1 MIYNIYKRILGGYIM
16 ANIMDLNS
24 PFATSTNKLY
34 LAVWNL
40 NNDNKYELI
49 GQIDEI
55 ESLLIVYKYVSI
67 STFTLTVP
75 YTPQVSSYLQV
86 DNMLTI
92 HSPETLGVEN
102 TESFIIAT
110 KKLEESNGV
119 VTLQV
124 SGKNP
129 LFWLSNRLCLLPNYG
144 FTDTTPEVIAKTYV
158 ANNCAQYAPTQR
170 QYPNLTTAP
179 VQGLGAPI
187 TFTNTED
194 YPTILE
200 VCETVLN
207 ARNLGQNVTF
217 NLSTQ
222 TFQYNVFGGADRT
235 INHSQN
241 SAVVFSPNLNNLQSQ
256 SYTHSISNFANVVY
270 VYGQIGDTTETV
282 IVGEASGFNRYETS
296 TSGTLEQGSAV
307 TLTKNNYKEV
317 FTVIGENTLVTQAET
332 KNLIGTIQLSS
343 DFQLNI
349 DFSLGDSVTYL
360 NNEWGI
366 QENVMIRELRLQYST
381 NGFIAQASLGYPL
394 PTLEDKLGVTLS

>member
-1 MIYNIYKRILGGYIM
+1 M

-40 NNDNKYELI
+40 NNANKYELI

-55 ESLLIVYKYVSI
+55 ESLLIVYKYVSV

-86 DNMLTI
+86 NNMLTI

-102 TESFIIAT
+102 TEPFIITT

-129 LFWLSNRLCLLPNYG
+129 LFWLSKRMCLLPNYG

-179 VQGLGAPI
+179 VQGLGTPI
-187 TFTNTED
+187 TFTNTEA

-200 VCETVLN
+200 ICETVLN

-222 TFQYNVFGGADRT
+222 TFQYNVFNGADRT
-235 INHSQN
+235 INQSQN

>member
-1 MIYNIYKRILGGYIM
+1 M

-40 NNDNKYELI
+40 NNANKYELI

-55 ESLLIVYKYVSI
+55 ESLLIVYKYVSV

-102 TESFIIAT
+102 TEPFIITT

-129 LFWLSNRLCLLPNYG
+129 LFWLSKRLCLLPNYG

-194 YPTILE
+194 YPTILD

-222 TFQYNVFGGADRT
+222 TFQYNVFNGADRT
-235 INHSQN
+235 INQSQN

-360 NNEWGI
+360 NTEWGI

>member
-1 MIYNIYKRILGGYIM
+1 M

-55 ESLLIVYKYVSI
+55 ESLLIVYKYVSV

-75 YTPQVSSYLQV
+75 YTPEVSSYLQV

-102 TESFIIAT
+102 TESFIITT
-110 KKLEESNGV
+110 KKLDESNGV

-235 INHSQN
+235 INQSQN

-360 NNEWGI
+360 NTEWGI
-366 QENVMIRELRLQYST
+366 QENVMIKELRLQYST

>member
-1 MIYNIYKRILGGYIM
+1 M

-75 YTPQVSSYLQV
+75 YTPEVSSYLQV

-102 TESFIIAT
+102 TESFIITT

-235 INHSQN
+235 INQSQN

-394 PTLEDKLGVTLS
+394 PTLEDRLGVTLS

>member
-1 MIYNIYKRILGGYIM
+1 MST
-16 ANIMDLNS
+16 IMDLNS

-55 ESLLIVYKYVSI
+55 ESLLIVYKYVSV

-86 DNMLTI
+86 NYMLTI

-102 TESFIIAT
+102 TEPFIITT

-129 LFWLSNRLCLLPNYG
+129 LFWLSKRMCLLPNYG
-144 FTDTTPEVIAKTYV
+144 FTATTPEVIAKTYV

-194 YPTILE
+194 DPTILA

-222 TFQYNVFGGADRT
+222 TFQYNVFGGEDRT
-235 INHSQN
+235 INQSQN

-270 VYGQIGDTTETV
+270 VHGQIGDTTETV

-381 NGFIAQASLGYPL
+381 NGFIAQASLGSPL

>member
-1 MIYNIYKRILGGYIM
+1 M

-40 NNDNKYELI
+40 NDDNKYELI

-55 ESLLIVYKYVSI
+55 ESLLIVYKYVSV

-75 YTPQVSSYLQV
+75 YTPEVSSYLQV

-102 TESFIIAT
+102 TESFIITT

-235 INHSQN
+235 INQSQN

>member
-1 MIYNIYKRILGGYIM
+1 M

-55 ESLLIVYKYVSI
+55 ESLLIVYKYVSV

-75 YTPQVSSYLQV
+75 YTPEVSSYLQV

-102 TESFIIAT
+102 TEPFIITT

-129 LFWLSNRLCLLPNYG
+129 LFWLSKRLCLLPNYG
-144 FTDTTPEVIAKTYV
+144 FTATTPEVIAKTYV

-235 INHSQN
+235 INQSQN

-317 FTVIGENTLVTQAET
+317 FSVIGENTLVTQAET

>member
-1 MIYNIYKRILGGYIM
+1 M

-34 LAVWNL
+34 LAVWNV

-55 ESLLIVYKYVSI
+55 ESLLIVYKYVSV

-86 DNMLTI
+86 NNMLTI

-102 TESFIIAT
+102 TEPFIITT

-194 YPTILE
+194 YPTILD

-235 INHSQN
+235 INQSQN

-282 IVGEASGFNRYETS
+282 ILGEASGFNRYETS

-381 NGFIAQASLGYPL
+381 NGFIVQASLGYPL

>member
-1 MIYNIYKRILGGYIM
+1 M

-40 NNDNKYELI
+40 NNANKYELI

-55 ESLLIVYKYVSI
+55 ESLLIVYKYVSV

-86 DNMLTI
+86 NNMLTI

-102 TESFIIAT
+102 TEPFIITT

-129 LFWLSNRLCLLPNYG
+129 LFWLTKRQCLLPNYG

-179 VQGLGAPI
+179 VQGLGDPI

-194 YPTILE
+194 YPTILD

-222 TFQYNVFGGADRT
+222 TFQYNVFEGADRT
-235 INHSQN
+235 INQSQN

-317 FTVIGENTLVTQAET
+317 FSVIGENTLVTQAET

>member
-1 MIYNIYKRILGGYIM
+1 M

-40 NNDNKYELI
+40 NDDNKYELI

-55 ESLLIVYKYVSI
+55 ESLLIVYKYVSV

-75 YTPQVSSYLQV
+75 YTPEVSSYLQV

-102 TESFIIAT
+102 TEPFIITT

-129 LFWLSNRLCLLPNYG
+129 LFWLSKRLCLLPNYG

-179 VQGLGAPI
+179 VQGLGDPI

-194 YPTILE
+194 YPTILD

-207 ARNLGQNVTF
+207 ARNLGQNITF

-222 TFQYNVFGGADRT
+222 TFQYNVFNGADRT
-235 INHSQN
+235 INQSQN

>member
-1 MIYNIYKRILGGYIM
+1 M

-34 LAVWNL
+34 LAVWNV

-55 ESLLIVYKYVSI
+55 ESLLIVYKYVSV

-86 DNMLTI
+86 NNMLTI

-102 TESFIIAT
+102 TEPFIITT

-170 QYPNLTTAP
+170 QYPNLKTAP
-179 VQGLGAPI
+179 VQGLGTPI

-194 YPTILE
+194 YPTILD

-235 INHSQN
+235 INQSQN

-270 VYGQIGDTTETV
+270 VYGQIGETTETV

-381 NGFIAQASLGYPL
+381 NGFIVQASLGYPL

>member
-1 MIYNIYKRILGGYIM
+1 M

-34 LAVWNL
+34 LAIWNL

-55 ESLLIVYKYVSI
+55 ESLLIVYKYVSV

-86 DNMLTI
+86 NNMLTI

-102 TESFIIAT
+102 TEPFIITT

-129 LFWLSNRLCLLPNYG
+129 LFWLTKRQCLLPNYG

-179 VQGLGAPI
+179 VQGLGTPI

-222 TFQYNVFGGADRT
+222 TFQYNVFNGTDRT
-235 INHSQN
+235 INQSQN

>member
-1 MIYNIYKRILGGYIM
+1 M

-40 NNDNKYELI
+40 NNYNKYELI

-55 ESLLIVYKYVSI
+55 ESLLIVYKYVSV

-86 DNMLTI
+86 NNMLTI

-102 TESFIIAT
+102 TEPFIITT

-222 TFQYNVFGGADRT
+222 TFQYNVFNGADRT
-235 INHSQN
+235 INQSQN

-296 TSGTLEQGSAV
+296 TSGTLEQGSTV

-360 NNEWGI
+360 NNQWGI

>member
-1 MIYNIYKRILGGYIM
+1 M

-55 ESLLIVYKYVSI
+55 ESLLIVYKYVSV

-75 YTPQVSSYLQV
+75 YTPEVSSYLQV

-102 TESFIIAT
+102 TESFIITT

-235 INHSQN
+235 INQSQN

-394 PTLEDKLGVTLS
+394 PTLEDKLGVTLR

>member
-1 MIYNIYKRILGGYIM
+1 M

-40 NNDNKYELI
+40 NDDNKYELI

-55 ESLLIVYKYVSI
+55 ESLLIVYKYVSV

-75 YTPQVSSYLQV
+75 YTPKVSSYLQV
-86 DNMLTI
+86 NNMLTI

-102 TESFIIAT
+102 TEPFIITT
-110 KKLEESNGV
+110 KKLEESKGV

-129 LFWLSNRLCLLPNYG
+129 LFWLTKRQCLLPNYG

-235 INHSQN
+235 INQTQN

-360 NNEWGI
+360 NNQWGI

>member
-1 MIYNIYKRILGGYIM
+1 M

-75 YTPQVSSYLQV
+75 YTPEVSSYLQV

-102 TESFIIAT
+102 TESFIITT

-129 LFWLSNRLCLLPNYG
+129 LFWLSNRLCLLPKYG

-235 INHSQN
+235 INQSQN

>member
-1 MIYNIYKRILGGYIM
+1 M

-34 LAVWNL
+34 LAVWNV

-55 ESLLIVYKYVSI
+55 ESLLIVYKYVSV

-86 DNMLTI
+86 NNMLTI

-102 TESFIIAT
+102 TESFIITT

-179 VQGLGAPI
+179 VQGLGVPI

-235 INHSQN
+235 INQSQN

-360 NNEWGI
+360 NNEWGVK
-366 QENVMIRELRLQYST
+366 ENVMIRELRLQYST

>member
-1 MIYNIYKRILGGYIM
+1 M

-40 NNDNKYELI
+40 NDDNKYELI

-55 ESLLIVYKYVSI
+55 ESLLIVYKYVSV

-75 YTPQVSSYLQV
+75 YTPEVSSYLQV

-102 TESFIIAT
+102 TESFIITT

-179 VQGLGAPI
+179 VQGLGDPI

-194 YPTILE
+194 YPTILD

-222 TFQYNVFGGADRT
+222 TFQYNVFEGADRT
-235 INHSQN
+235 INQSQN

>member
-1 MIYNIYKRILGGYIM
+1 M

-55 ESLLIVYKYVSI
+55 ESLLIVYKYVSV

-102 TESFIIAT
+102 TESFIITT

-179 VQGLGAPI
+179 VQGLGDPI

-200 VCETVLN
+200 ICETVLN

-222 TFQYNVFGGADRT
+222 TFQYNVFAGADRT
-235 INHSQN
+235 INQSQN

>member
-1 MIYNIYKRILGGYIM
+1 M

-34 LAVWNL
+34 LAVWNW
-40 NNDNKYELI
+40 NNNNKYELI

-55 ESLLIVYKYVSI
+55 ESLLIVYKYVSV

-75 YTPQVSSYLQV
+75 YTPKVSSYLQV
-86 DNMLTI
+86 NNMLTV
-92 HSPETLGVEN
+92 HSPEMLGVEN
-102 TESFIIAT
+102 TESFIITT

-222 TFQYNVFGGADRT
+222 TFQYNVFNGADRT
-235 INHSQN
+235 INQSQN

-296 TSGTLEQGSAV
+296 TSGTLEQGSTV

-360 NNEWGI
+360 NNQWGI

>member
-1 MIYNIYKRILGGYIM
+1 M

-40 NNDNKYELI
+40 NNANKYELI

-55 ESLLIVYKYVSI
+55 ESLLIVYKYVSV

-75 YTPQVSSYLQV
+75 YTPKVSSYLQV
-86 DNMLTI
+86 NNMLTI

-102 TESFIIAT
+102 TESFIITT

-194 YPTILE
+194 YPTILD

-222 TFQYNVFGGADRT
+222 TFQYNVFAGADRT
-235 INHSQN
+235 INQSQN

-317 FTVIGENTLVTQAET
+317 FSVIGENTLVTQAET

>member
-1 MIYNIYKRILGGYIM
+1 M

-24 PFATSTNKLY
+24 PFATATNKLY

-75 YTPQVSSYLQV
+75 YTPEVSSYLQV

-102 TESFIIAT
+102 TESFIITT

-235 INHSQN
+235 INQSQN

-366 QENVMIRELRLQYST
+366 QENVMIRE
-381 NGFIAQASLGYPL
+381 
-394 PTLEDKLGVTLS
+394 

>member
-1 MIYNIYKRILGGYIM
+1 M

-55 ESLLIVYKYVSI
+55 ESLLIVYKYVSV

-75 YTPQVSSYLQV
+75 YTPAVSSYLQV
-86 DNMLTI
+86 DYMLTI

-102 TESFIIAT
+102 TEPFIITT

-179 VQGLGAPI
+179 IQGLGAPI

-235 INHSQN
+235 INQSQN

-317 FTVIGENTLVTQAET
+317 FSVIGENTLVTQAET

>member
-1 MIYNIYKRILGGYIM
+1 M

-40 NNDNKYELI
+40 NNNNKYELI

-55 ESLLIVYKYVSI
+55 ESLLIVYKYVSV

-86 DNMLTI
+86 NNMLTI

-102 TESFIIAT
+102 TEPFIITT

-129 LFWLSNRLCLLPNYG
+129 LFWLSKRMCLLPNYG

-170 QYPNLTTAP
+170 QYPNLITAA
-179 VQGLGAPI
+179 VQGLGTPI

-222 TFQYNVFGGADRT
+222 TFQYNVFNGADRT
-235 INHSQN
+235 INQSQN

-296 TSGTLEQGSAV
+296 TSGTLEQGSTV

-317 FTVIGENTLVTQAET
+317 FSVIGENTLVTQAET

-349 DFSLGDSVTYL
+349 DFSLGDCVTYL
-360 NNEWGI
+360 NNEWGV

>member
-1 MIYNIYKRILGGYIM
+1 M

-55 ESLLIVYKYVSI
+55 ESLLIVYKYVSV

-102 TESFIIAT
+102 TEPFIITT

-129 LFWLSNRLCLLPNYG
+129 LFWLSKRMCLLPNYG

-179 VQGLGAPI
+179 VQGLGTPI

-222 TFQYNVFGGADRT
+222 TFQYNVLGGADRT
-235 INHSQN
+235 INQSQN

-360 NNEWGI
+360 NNQWGI

>member
-1 MIYNIYKRILGGYIM
+1 M

-34 LAVWNL
+34 LAVWNV

-55 ESLLIVYKYVSI
+55 ESLLIVYKYVSV

-75 YTPQVSSYLQV
+75 YTPEVSSYLQV

-102 TESFIIAT
+102 TESFIITT

-235 INHSQN
+235 INQSQN

-282 IVGEASGFNRYETS
+282 ILGEASGFNRYETS

-360 NNEWGI
+360 NTEWGI

>member
-1 MIYNIYKRILGGYIM
+1 M

-40 NNDNKYELI
+40 NNANKYELI

-55 ESLLIVYKYVSI
+55 ESLLIVYKYVSV

-86 DNMLTI
+86 NNMLTI

-102 TESFIIAT
+102 TEPFIITT

-129 LFWLSNRLCLLPNYG
+129 LFWLTKRQCLLPNYG

-179 VQGLGAPI
+179 VQGLGTPI

-222 TFQYNVFGGADRT
+222 TFQYNVFNGADRT
-235 INHSQN
+235 INQSQN

-317 FTVIGENTLVTQAET
+317 FSVIGENTLVTQAET

>member
-1 MIYNIYKRILGGYIM
+1 M

-40 NNDNKYELI
+40 NNNNKYELI

-55 ESLLIVYKYVSI
+55 ESLLIVYKYVSV

-75 YTPQVSSYLQV
+75 YTPEVSSYLQV

-102 TESFIIAT
+102 TESFIITT
-110 KKLEESNGV
+110 KKLDESNGV

-194 YPTILE
+194 YPTILD

-207 ARNLGQNVTF
+207 SRNLGQNVTF

-235 INHSQN
+235 INQSQN

-366 QENVMIRELRLQYST
+366 QENVMIRELRLQYAT

>member
-1 MIYNIYKRILGGYIM
+1 M

-55 ESLLIVYKYVSI
+55 ESLLIVYKYVSV

-75 YTPQVSSYLQV
+75 YTPEVSSYLQV

-102 TESFIIAT
+102 TESFIITT
-110 KKLEESNGV
+110 KKLDESNGV

-194 YPTILE
+194 YPTILD

-235 INHSQN
+235 INQSQN

-366 QENVMIRELRLQYST
+366 QENVMIRELRLQYAT

>member
-1 MIYNIYKRILGGYIM
+1 M

-75 YTPQVSSYLQV
+75 YTPEVSSYLQV

-102 TESFIIAT
+102 TESFIITT

-235 INHSQN
+235 INQSQN

>member
-1 MIYNIYKRILGGYIM
+1 
-16 ANIMDLNS
+16 MDLNS

-75 YTPQVSSYLQV
+75 YTPEVSSYLQV

-102 TESFIIAT
+102 TESFIITT

-235 INHSQN
+235 INQSQN

>member
-1 MIYNIYKRILGGYIM
+1 M

-55 ESLLIVYKYVSI
+55 ESLLIVYKYVSV

-75 YTPQVSSYLQV
+75 YTPEVSSYLQV

-102 TESFIIAT
+102 TESFIITT

-179 VQGLGAPI
+179 VQGLGDPI

-235 INHSQN
+235 INQSQN

-360 NNEWGI
+360 NNQWGI

>member
-1 MIYNIYKRILGGYIM
+1 M

-75 YTPQVSSYLQV
+75 YTPEVSSYLQV

-102 TESFIIAT
+102 TESFIITT

-235 INHSQN
+235 INQSQN

-360 NNEWGI
+360 NNQWGI

>member
-1 MIYNIYKRILGGYIM
+1 M

-24 PFATSTNKLY
+24 RFATSTNKLY

-40 NNDNKYELI
+40 NNNNKYELI

-55 ESLLIVYKYVSI
+55 ESLLIVYKYVSV

-86 DNMLTI
+86 NYMLTI

-102 TESFIIAT
+102 TEPFIITT

-129 LFWLSNRLCLLPNYG
+129 LFWLTKRQCLLPNYG

-179 VQGLGAPI
+179 VQGLGTPI

-194 YPTILE
+194 LPTILE

-222 TFQYNVFGGADRT
+222 TFQYNVFNGADRT
-235 INHSQN
+235 INQSQN
-241 SAVVFSPNLNNLQSQ
+241 SPVVFSPNLNNLQSQ

-317 FTVIGENTLVTQAET
+317 FSVIGENTLVTQAET

>member
-1 MIYNIYKRILGGYIM
+1 M

-55 ESLLIVYKYVSI
+55 ESLLIVYKYVSV

-75 YTPQVSSYLQV
+75 YTPAVSSYLQV
-86 DNMLTI
+86 DYMLTI

-102 TESFIIAT
+102 TEPFIITT

-129 LFWLSNRLCLLPNYG
+129 LFWLSKRLCLLPNYG

-222 TFQYNVFGGADRT
+222 TFQYNVFQGADRT
-235 INHSQN
+235 INQSQN

>member
-1 MIYNIYKRILGGYIM
+1 M

-40 NNDNKYELI
+40 NNNNKYELI

-55 ESLLIVYKYVSI
+55 ESLLIVYKYVSV

-86 DNMLTI
+86 NNMLTI

-102 TESFIIAT
+102 TEPFIITT

-222 TFQYNVFGGADRT
+222 TFQYNVLGGADRT
-235 INHSQN
+235 INQSQN

-394 PTLEDKLGVTLS
+394 PNLEDKLGVTLS